1 MTRTNTLF
9 SALIVAGLSVAT
21 VISAGE
27 AIAEESNPAKLSLD
41 VSNVEDFEGR
51 LMIALFKGED
61 GWKTNTAADAKAVPA
76 TSETVSVEFHD
87 LTPGEYGIKIY
98 HDVNNDGKLN
108 LGIFG
113 IPSEPYGFSNNA
125 PVRFGPPSWKK
136 AHFTIADGENTHTVT
151 LK

>member
-21 VISAGE
+21 VLSAGE
-27 AIAEESNPAKLSLD
+27 AIAEDTSPTTLSLD
-41 VSNVEDFEGR
+41 VSNVEDFNGK

-61 GWKTNTAADAKAVPA
+61 GWKTNKAADAKAVPA
-76 TSETVSVEFHD
+76 ASETVSVEFHD
-87 LTPGEYGIKIY
+87 ISPGEYGIKIY
-98 HDVNNDGKLN
+98 HDVNSDGKLN
-108 LGIFG
+108 LGNFG
-113 IPSEPYGFSNNA
+113 IPSEPYGFSNDA

-136 AHFTIADGENTHTVT
+136 AHFTIANGENTHTVT